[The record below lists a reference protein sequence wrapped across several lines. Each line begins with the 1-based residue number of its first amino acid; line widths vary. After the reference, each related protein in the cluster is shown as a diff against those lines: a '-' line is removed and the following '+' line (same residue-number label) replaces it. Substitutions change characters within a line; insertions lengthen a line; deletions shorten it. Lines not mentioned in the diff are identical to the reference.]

1 MKQKKEVLVIVAH
14 PDDETIWMGGTL
26 LRHKDWKKTI
36 ISLCRRDDED
46 RAPKFRRVSEI
57 LKADCYMS
65 DMEDV
70 NLNKLSLNEVKK
82 RIAKFSKKK
91 YDYIFTH
98 GENGEYGHLRHI
110 ETHDAVVE
118 MLRNKKLKCKEIFFF
133 SYMRKG
139 REINAP
145 CIPNPKSDKSIKLN
159 DLEFKMKKYLIAD
172 VYGFN
177 NKSFEKKSCK
187 KKESFNLMK
196 LK

>member
-26 LRHKDWKKTI
+26 LRHKNWNKTI

-46 RAPKFRRVSEI
+46 RAPKFRKVCSI

-65 DMEDV
+65 DLEDT
-70 NLNKLSLNEVKK
+70 NLKKLSFNEIKK
-82 RIAKFSKKK
+82 RITKFSKRR

-98 GENGEYGHLRHI
+98 GENGEYGHIRHI
-110 ETHDAVVE
+110 ETHDAVVD
-118 MLRNKKLKCKEIFFF
+118 MLRNKKLKCKEVFFF
-133 SYMRKG
+133 SYTKKSK
-139 REINAP
+139 EINNP
-145 CIPNPKSDKSIKLN
+145 CVPTIKSDKSIKLS
-159 DLEFKMKKYLIAD
+159 DFEFKMKKYLIGD
-172 VYGFN
+172 VYGFD

-196 LK
+196 IK